1 MSEILQDGRAL
12 RAQSEFKEVNKKL
25 INSAIELLNDNEIDD
40 KSINITLIAKNAG
53 CAVATGYNH
62 FPQGMLDVYGSVIQ
76 NVNETLQKAIQEGI
90 EQNTSPED
98 TITELFVK
106 TSEYIIHYGNASR
119 VSLFALKELVEVGKW
134 KFGDPFFAL
143 QNLCEKIKHKYSIN
157 NVESFVIQIYSNYL
171 GLLFSWMRYQEDS
184 VVFST
189 FTDEWF
195 LNRSKELLE
204 INLSSLK

>member
-1 MSEILQDGRAL
+1 MKNSLNDGRAL
-12 RAQSEFKEVNKKL
+12 RAQKEFQKVNKKL
-25 INSAIELLNDNEIDD
+25 INSSIELLNDNEIDD

-119 VSLFALKELVEVGKW
+119 VSLFALKDLVEIGEW
-134 KFGDPFFAL
+134 KFGEPFLAL
-143 QNLCEKIKHKYSIN
+143 QILFEKIKYKYSIS
-157 NVESFVIQIYSNYL
+157 NVESFVVQIYSNYL

-184 VVFST
+184 IVFST

-204 INLSSLK
+204 INLSTIK

>member
-1 MSEILQDGRAL
+1 MKNSLNDGRAL
-12 RAQSEFKEVNKKL
+12 RAQKEFQKVNKKL
-25 INSAIELLNDNEIDD
+25 INSSIELLNDNEIDD
-40 KSINITLIAKNAG
+40 KSINITLIAKNAD

-119 VSLFALKELVEVGKW
+119 VSLFALKDLVEIGEW
-134 KFGDPFFAL
+134 KFGEPFLAL
-143 QNLCEKIKHKYSIN
+143 QILFEKIKYKYSIS
-157 NVESFVIQIYSNYL
+157 NVESFVVQIYSNYL

-184 VVFST
+184 IVFST

-204 INLSSLK
+204 INLSTIK